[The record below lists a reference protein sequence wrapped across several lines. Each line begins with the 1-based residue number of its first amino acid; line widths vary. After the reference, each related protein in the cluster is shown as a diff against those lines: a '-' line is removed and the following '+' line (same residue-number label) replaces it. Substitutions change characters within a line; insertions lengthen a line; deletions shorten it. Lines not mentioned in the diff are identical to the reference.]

1 LTSTDVEQ
9 LWGMMPAQGRYEGGN
24 ARWMARRLVTSIMTA
39 GALVGAFALAG
50 VATSPAGATT
60 VRVASGQTLTEIAA
74 TYGTTVTALA
84 AANGIANP
92 DQVLSGATLVVPGSG
107 GASTSTASS
116 SAASRTVTVVSG
128 DTLSTLA
135 ARYGVTLA
143 ALAAANRI
151 TNFNQILIGA
161 TLVVPGPGVST
172 ASLVTSGG
180 QSPSVTVQLG
190 DTLTAIAA
198 RYGVSVASLAA
209 ANGITNPNYVTAGR
223 HLVLPA
229 LAASS
234 APVGGGSASSLPA
247 LLQASPDRL
256 ALRPTFVQWANTFG
270 VPAALLEAMCW
281 WESGW
286 QSQVVSPT
294 GAIGIGQL
302 EPATT
307 DEVRAQ
313 LGQPALNPAVASDNI
328 EMAARFLADL
338 LRATGNTQTALAS
351 YYQGMASLA
360 LIGEL
365 PSTMQYVN
373 GITAYIAAFS

>member
-1 LTSTDVEQ
+1 ML
-9 LWGMMPAQGRYEGGN
+9 PAQGRYN
-24 ARWMARRLVTSIMTA
+24 DRNVRRTARRLVTSIMTT
-39 GALVGAFALAG
+39 GVLVGALTLAG
-50 VATSPAGATT
+50 AATSPAGATT
-60 VRVASGQTLTEIAA
+60 VRVAPGQTLTQIAQA
-74 TYGTTVTALA
+74 YGTTVTALA
-84 AANGIANP
+84 AANGITNP
-92 DQVLSGATLVVPGSG
+92 NQVLSGATLVVPGS
-107 GASTSTASS
+107 ATTASP
-116 SAASRTVTVVSG
+116 SAASRTITVVSG

-135 ARYGVTLA
+135 ARYGVTMA

-151 TNFNQILIGA
+151 TNPNQILIGA

-172 ASLVTSGG
+172 ASLVSSGG
-180 QSPSVTVQLG
+180 QTPSVTVQLG
-190 DTLTAIAA
+190 DTLTAVAA
-198 RYGVSVASLAA
+198 RYGVSVAALAA

-223 HLVLPA
+223 HLALPA
-229 LAASS
+229 LAAASS
-234 APVGGGSASSLPA
+234 APVGGGSVSSLPA

-313 LGQPALNPAVASDNI
+313 LGQPGLNPAVASDNI

>member
-1 LTSTDVEQ
+1 MTSTDVEQ
-9 LWGMMPAQGRYEGGN
+9 WWAMLPAQGRYN
-24 ARWMARRLVTSIMTA
+24 DRNVRRTARRLVTSIMTT
-39 GALVGAFALAG
+39 GVLVGALTLAG
-50 VATSPAGATT
+50 AATSPAGATT
-60 VRVASGQTLTEIAA
+60 VRVAPGQTLTQIAQA
-74 TYGTTVTALA
+74 YGTTVTALA
-84 AANGIANP
+84 AANGITNP
-92 DQVLSGATLVVPGSG
+92 NQVLSGATLVVPGS
-107 GASTSTASS
+107 ATTASP
-116 SAASRTVTVVSG
+116 SAASRTITVVSG

-135 ARYGVTLA
+135 ARYGVTMA

-151 TNFNQILIGA
+151 TNPNQILIGA

-172 ASLVTSGG
+172 ASLVSSGG
-180 QSPSVTVQLG
+180 QTPSVTVQLG

-198 RYGVSVASLAA
+198 RYGVSVAALAA

-223 HLVLPA
+223 HLALPA
-229 LAASS
+229 LAAASS

-313 LGQPALNPAVASDNI
+313 LGQPGLNPAVASDNI